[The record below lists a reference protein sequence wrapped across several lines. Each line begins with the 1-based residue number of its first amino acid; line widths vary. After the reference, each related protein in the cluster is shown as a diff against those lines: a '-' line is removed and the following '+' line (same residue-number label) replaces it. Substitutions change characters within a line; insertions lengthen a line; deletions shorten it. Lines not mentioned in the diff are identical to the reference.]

1 MAQST
6 ISKITC
12 FLLIMLTTFSCKPV
26 RKVQTIKQAF
36 SIKDTI
42 QTILIKETPK
52 VDTQTLIVDMLDKV
66 NRNKI
71 DFNTFN
77 AKIKVQYVGQET
89 DQNAIAYLK
98 MKKDSIILIQLVGPL
113 GIVGLQA
120 KITKDS
126 VILVNKIDKYVQRRS
141 IDYITDVTDIP
152 FDFNTL
158 QDLIIGNPIFIS
170 KNVVSYKSAN
180 NQLLVL
186 MVGGFFKN
194 LITLETS
201 DYKPLHSKLDDVD
214 AQRNRTC
221 DITYNNYET
230 KGNNHFSTSR
240 SISVSEK
247 FKLDVYLDF
256 KQYSFNDPLSFSF
269 TIPKNYKNK

>member
-1 MAQST
+1 MM
-6 ISKITC
+6 KITSFL
-12 FLLIMLTTFSCKPV
+12 FLLILVVFSCKPV
-26 RKVQTIKQAF
+26 KKVQTIKQAF
-36 SIKDTI
+36 SVKDTI
-42 QTILIKETPK
+42 QTVVIKETPK
-52 VDTQTLIVDMLDKV
+52 VDTQALITDMLDKV

-71 DFNTFN
+71 DFNTFS

-89 DQNAIAYLK
+89 DQNATAYLK
-98 MKKDSIILIQLVGPL
+98 MRKDSVILIQLVGPL

-126 VILVNKIDKYVQRRS
+126 VVLVNKIDKYVQSRS
-141 IDYITDVTDIP
+141 IDYVTDVTGIP
-152 FDFNTL
+152 FDFTTL

-170 KNVVSYKSAN
+170 KNVVSYKSSN

-186 MVGGFFKN
+186 MIGGFFKN

-221 DITYNNYET
+221 DITYSNYET
-230 KGNNHFSTSR
+230 KGDFHFATYR
-240 SISVSEK
+240 SVSVSEK

-256 KQYSFNDPLSFSF
+256 KQYSFNDPLNFSF
-269 TIPKNYKNK
+269 IIPKNYKRK

>member
-1 MAQST
+1 MKN
-6 ISKITC
+6 IC
-12 FLLIMLTTFSCKPV
+12 FLLLIVLLAFSCRPV
-26 RKVQTIKQAF
+26 KKVQTIKQAF
-36 SIKDTI
+36 SVKDTI
-42 QTILIKETPK
+42 QTIIIKETPK
-52 VDTQTLIVDMLDKV
+52 VDTQALIIDMLDKV

-71 DFNTFN
+71 DFNTFS

-89 DQNAIAYLK
+89 DQNATAYLK
-98 MKKDSIILIQLVGPL
+98 MRKDSIILIQLVGPL

-141 IDYITDVTDIP
+141 INYVTDVTDIP
-152 FDFNTL
+152 FDFTTL
-158 QDLIIGNPIFIS
+158 QDLIIGNPLFIS
-170 KNVVSYKSAN
+170 KNVVSYKNAN

-186 MVGGFFKN
+186 MIGNFFKN

-201 DYKPLHSKLDDVD
+201 NYKPLHSKLDDVD

-221 DITYNNYET
+221 DITYSNYEN
-230 KGNNHFSTSR
+230 KGDFHFATYR
-240 SISVSEK
+240 SVSVSEK

-256 KQYSFNDPLSFSF
+256 KQYSFNEPLNFSF
-269 TIPKNYKNK
+269 AIPKNYKVK

>member
-1 MAQST
+1 MKN
-6 ISKITC
+6 ISYSLVVI
-12 FLLIMLTTFSCKPV
+12 LIAFSCKPV
-26 RKVQTIKQAF
+26 KKVQTIKQAF

-42 QTILIKETPK
+42 QTVVIKETPK
-52 VDTQTLIVDMLDKV
+52 VDTQALINDMLDKV
-66 NRNKI
+66 NRNNI
-71 DFNTFN
+71 GFNTFS
-77 AKIKVQYVGQET
+77 AKIKVKYVGQET
-89 DQNAIAYLK
+89 DQNATAYLK
-98 MKKDSIILIQLVGPL
+98 MRKDSIILIQLVGPL

-141 IDYITDVTDIP
+141 IDYVTDVTDIP
-152 FDFNTL
+152 FDYTTL

-170 KNVVSYKSAN
+170 KNVVSYKSSN
-180 NQLLVL
+180 TQLLVL
-186 MVGGFFKN
+186 MIGGFFKN

-221 DITYNNYET
+221 DITYSNYET
-230 KGNNHFSTSR
+230 KGDYHFATNR

-247 FKLDVYLDF
+247 FKLDIYLDF
-256 KQYSFNDPLSFSF
+256 KQYSFNEPLNFSF
-269 TIPKNYKNK
+269 TIPKNYKLK

>member
-1 MAQST
+1 MMR
-6 ISKITC
+6 ITSFL
-12 FLLIMLTTFSCKPV
+12 FLLILIAFSCRPV
-26 RKVQTIKQAF
+26 KRVQTIKQAF
-36 SIKDTI
+36 SRKDTM
-42 QTILIKETPK
+42 QTIVIKETPK
-52 VDTQTLIVDMLDKV
+52 VDTQTLIADMLDKV

-71 DFNTFN
+71 DFNTFS

-98 MKKDSIILIQLVGPL
+98 MRKDSIILIQLVGPL

-126 VILVNKIDKYVQRRS
+126 VILVNKIDKYVQSRS

-186 MVGGFFKN
+186 MIGGFFKN

-230 KGNNHFSTSR
+230 KGNNHFSTNR

-256 KQYSFNDPLSFSF
+256 KQYSFNDPLNFSF
-269 TIPKNYKNK
+269 TIPKNYKHK